1 MTIGYFGPKETSSP
15 CLQRHCFQ
23 LRLTLLQSFSAGLPY
38 FIKQPESMNVTRNTA
53 FNLTCH
59 AVGPPE
65 PINIFWFQNS
75 SRVNEKPE
83 RSPSVLT
90 VPGKSEHYAHV
101 CMYLF
106 IRSPPRPPTLATTE
120 EDKTLVM
127 FVKTQQ
133 WSIKKGRNRRGS
145 NRGVGVLEWRQD
157 VQMPTWPDPA
167 QASRGLLASPGHCGL
182 ACPAGI
188 TPMETLKT

>member
-1 MTIGYFGPKETSSP
+1 MYSLLAKADESLHTVPRRSVLESWLRKTGSQEPLCFFSLYLEVTIGYFGPKETSGP
-15 CLQRHCFQ
+15 CLQRHRFQ

-106 IRSPPRPPTLATTE
+106 IRSPPMSSHPHN
-120 EDKTLVM
+120 
-127 FVKTQQ
+127 
-133 WSIKKGRNRRGS
+133 NRR
-145 NRGVGVLEWRQD
+145 R
-157 VQMPTWPDPA
+157 
-167 QASRGLLASPGHCGL
+167 
-182 ACPAGI
+182 
-188 TPMETLKT
+188 

>member
-1 MTIGYFGPKETSSP
+1 MYSLLAKADESLHTVPRKSVLESWLRKTGSQEPLRSISIYLEVTIGYFRPKEISGL
-15 CLQRHCFQ
+15 CLQRLCFW
-23 LRLTLLQSFSAGLPY
+23 LRHTLLHSLSAGLPY

-75 SRVNEKPE
+75 SRVNGRPE

-90 VPGKSEHYAHV
+90 VPGKSEHYVHV

-106 IRSPPRPPTLATTE
+106 IHSPPRPPTPATTE

-133 WSIKKGRNRRGS
+133 
-145 NRGVGVLEWRQD
+145 
-157 VQMPTWPDPA
+157 
-167 QASRGLLASPGHCGL
+167 
-182 ACPAGI
+182 
-188 TPMETLKT
+188 